1 VVPLPDGRASLQ
13 MTRLGCQFLS
23 SWINCFTTSFIVGRS
38 WNGEFELVDFIFA
51 QGHVRST
58 TKPMRHTKKPGSVA
72 ADITKFVEEV
82 EGILL
87 FSDMQNVV
95 SKRPP
100 YVEACLR
107 ILGGLV
113 APGVTGPLAAVTGPL
128 PNEYKLLLDTLVC
141 CMTSYARERLI
152 IELFRKYEGA
162 DKNEASLWKS
172 AINDATFPPTWRT
185 DLSTSAMFN
194 YFI

>member
-23 SWINCFTTSFIVGRS
+23 SWINYFKKAFIAGRS

-58 TKPMRHTKKPGSVA
+58 TKPTRHTKKPGSVA

-113 APGVTGPLAAVTGPL
+113 APDVT
-128 PNEYKLLLDTLVC
+128 
-141 CMTSYARERLI
+141 
-152 IELFRKYEGA
+152 
-162 DKNEASLWKS
+162 
-172 AINDATFPPTWRT
+172 
-185 DLSTSAMFN
+185 
-194 YFI
+194 

>member
-1 VVPLPDGRASLQ
+1 MVPLPDGRASLQ
-13 MTRLGCQFLS
+13 MTRLGYQFLS

-162 DKNEASLWKS
+162 DENEASLWKKC
-172 AINDATFPPTWRT
+172 NK
-185 DLSTSAMFN
+185 
-194 YFI
+194 